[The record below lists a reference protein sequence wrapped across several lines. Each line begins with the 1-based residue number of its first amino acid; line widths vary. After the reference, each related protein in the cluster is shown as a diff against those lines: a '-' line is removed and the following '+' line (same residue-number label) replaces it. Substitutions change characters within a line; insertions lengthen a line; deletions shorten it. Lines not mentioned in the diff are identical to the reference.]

1 MRPLFWI
8 FPLVALAF
16 AAPAV
21 AQTTTARPPD
31 SRWELEV
38 AGGLSLGRFTHGGRL
53 DLPASGAP
61 IDTSSPVFPSWR
73 VPSWFFGDGAAFLNN
88 VAAEFGVSARVT
100 PLDARLR
107 PGGLNDAGAPVLGF
121 RVRRDAGRAYSVEFA
136 VDLLARATAVNDALI
151 QDFAATRQSFEE
163 TLRAI
168 LPPALFTGFDVSG
181 TAGADSGSS
190 REIAVTVSVNN
201 RLRAFGR
208 FVPYATVGGGV
219 IVQAGALPSATL
231 TARYR
236 FRIQDV
242 VPIDETDSLTLRY
255 RQETALVLVAGGG
268 VRRELSERM
277 GLVIDARVLTGP
289 NTTSVRAQASPTS
302 VTGTPAGFVESF
314 TYPNLQFS
322 NNAST
327 GRVST
332 LSGSL
337 DDVEVFR
344 GGWVTRGRVT
354 AGLYFSF

>member
-1 MRPLFWI
+1 MRRLRWS
-8 FPLVALAF
+8 FPLVALAL
-16 AAPAV
+16 ATPV
-21 AQTTTARPPD
+21 SAQTTAPRPPD
-31 SRWELEV
+31 TRWEVEV
-38 AGGLSLGRFTHGGRL
+38 AGGLSLGRVTNGGRL

-88 VAAEFGVSARVT
+88 VAAEFGVPSRVT

-107 PGGLNDAGAPVLGF
+107 PGGLNDAGAPALSL
-121 RVRRDAGRAYSVEFA
+121 RVRRGLGPSYSVEFA
-136 VDLLARATAVNDALI
+136 VDVLARASTVDDALLD
-151 QDFAATRQSFEE
+151 DFAATRQSFEE

-168 LPPALFTGFDVSG
+168 LPPTLFTGFEVSG
-181 TAGADSGSS
+181 TAGAVSGSS
-190 REIAVTVSVNN
+190 REIVLTAALNS
-201 RLRAFGR
+201 RLRPLGR
-208 FVPYATVGGGV
+208 FEPYATAGGGLV
-219 IVQAGALPSATL
+219 VQAGDPPSAAL

-242 VPIDETDSLTLRY
+242 VPIDETDSLTLQF
-255 RQETALVLVAGGG
+255 RQRTALVLVVGGG
-268 VRRELSERM
+268 VRRGLSERM
-277 GLVIDARVLTGP
+277 GLVLDARVLTGP
-289 NTTSVRAQASPTS
+289 NTTSVRAYASPTM
-302 VTGTPAGFVESF
+302 VTGSPAGFIESF

-354 AGLYFSF
+354 VGLYFGF